1 MPQIKT
7 TLRQYIRD
15 NFILGN
21 QALNFSDSDSFME
34 LQILDSTGFLEL
46 VSYLEETYGITIKDE
61 EMVPE
66 NLDSLDALHTFLS
79 RKRAA

>member
-1 MPQIKT
+1 MPETKA

-21 QALNFSDSDSFME
+21 QAMNFADNDSFME
-34 LQILDSTGFLEL
+34 LHILDSTGFLEL
-46 VSYLEETYGITIKDE
+46 VSHLEEAYGISVADE

-66 NLDSLDALHTFLS
+66 NLDSLDALHAFVL